1 MNVNALLSLL
11 AAVLGFGFGVFIF
24 ALDSRSWL
32 HRLFFLLSLVLSALS
47 FLEFAYR
54 QSQTLE
60 IAQFWMRATFFWP
73 LEIPLLVHFVLVFCQ
88 SKLLRTKVWFLLL
101 LYGPAL
107 MIIAVDLITS
117 RYSGGV
123 IWSPWGWTYG
133 IPQDRLMWYL
143 VGIWSNLLA
152 LSAPLFCLGAY
163 LRLRRQPGPRKDQ
176 ALTLFLGL
184 LIPILAGVICNGF
197 LPEIG
202 VRIPEV
208 TFSSMTLGLLVMGYG
223 IWRYGL
229 FRLTPARAAEEI
241 LSTMSNFLFLVDREK
256 QIVAANQAALRILG
270 YSETELVGQLAGLIL
285 PEYVPQEEEGPGRE
299 TVIRRK
305 DGLRIPVLLATSPI
319 LQQQSGQIGWVC
331 VGSDIRERKQAET
344 RQGELLVQLER
355 SNRELQRFAY
365 VVSHDLKAPLRG
377 LDSLTR
383 WLVEDCG
390 PALSEKGQ
398 QLLTL
403 LHGRVDRMNQLI
415 EGILQ
420 YSRAGQQTERSEV
433 ELDLLLRE
441 VLDGLAIPPQIQME
455 VSPLPV
461 LQGNR
466 TALFQ
471 VFQNLLSNAAGC
483 LGKEEGNIRVYVYSS
498 SEGWTFAVSDSGPGI
513 PEGDW
518 ERIFQLFQTT
528 GKGGSGIGLAIVK
541 RIVESQGGR
550 VWLESKLGE
559 GTTFFFTWPVLEKRL

>member
-1 MNVNALLSLL
+1 MNGYALLSLL
-11 AAVLGFGFGVFIF
+11 AAVLGFGLGVFIL
-24 ALDSRSWL
+24 ALDSRSLL

-54 QSQTLE
+54 QSQSWE
-60 IAQFWMRATFFWP
+60 IAQFWMRVAIFWP
-73 LEIPLLVHFVLVFCQ
+73 LEIPLLIHCVLVFCQ
-88 SKLLRTKVWFLLL
+88 SKLLRAKVWFLIL

-107 MIIAVDLITS
+107 AIIAVDLITS
-117 RYSGGV
+117 RYNGGV

-152 LSAPLFCLGAY
+152 LSAPFFCLGAY

-184 LIPILAGVICNGF
+184 LIPILASVVCNGF

-208 TFSSMTLGLLVMGYG
+208 AFSTMTLGLLVMGYG

-270 YSETELVGQLAGLIL
+270 YSETELVGRLAGQIL
-285 PEYVPQEEEGPGRE
+285 PEYTPQEEEGPGRE

-305 DGLRIPVLLATSPI
+305 DGLEIPVLLATSPI

-331 VGSDIRERKQAET
+331 VGSDIRERKQAEA

-377 LDSLTR
+377 LDSLSR
-383 WLVEDCG
+383 WLIEDCG
-390 PALSEKGQ
+390 PTLSEKGQ

-403 LHGRVDRMNQLI
+403 LRGRVERMDQLI

-420 YSRAGQQTERSEV
+420 YSRAGKLAERSEV
-433 ELDLLLRE
+433 ELNLLLRE
-441 VLDGLAIPPQIQME
+441 VLDGLAISPRIQVE
-455 VSPLPV
+455 VSPLPI
-461 LQGNR
+461 LQGDR

-483 LGKEEGNIRVYVYSS
+483 LGKEEGSIRVRADSS
-498 SEGWTFAVSDSGPGI
+498 GEGWTFDISDSGPGI
-513 PEGDW
+513 AEADQ
-518 ERIFQLFQTT
+518 ERIFQLFQTA

-550 VWLESKLGE
+550 IWLESKLGE
-559 GTTFFFTWPVLEKRL
+559 GTTFFFTWPASEKRL